1 MSVHVHLTDEMI
13 EKIIIEEGVT
23 RPEKDGQCHLC
34 HHRFKKEQL
43 LEYFKVDFDEKIM
56 YELGTGRYGVVLCH
70 RCYNIIDAF
79 MHECG
84 SF

>member
-13 EKIIIEEGVT
+13 EKIIIDEGIT
-23 RPEKDGQCHLC
+23 RPKEDGICQLCEKQ
-34 HHRFKKEQL
+34 FIKEQL

-56 YELGTGRYGVVLCH
+56 DEIGIGRYSVVLCH